1 MSKEFL
7 FILYISLNYAK
18 GVIMRIIQKHMHTFP
33 LMVYTPP
40 GTDVHQ
46 RMYSTMAYFFF
57 LNISW
62 IKMFKYEENQFL
74 AKKRKKELLYS
85 TWLVEVFIGVLT
97 TKCYLEVSREIENVS
112 PVPWKFH
119 DQVQF

>member
-1 MSKEFL
+1 
-7 FILYISLNYAK
+7 
-18 GVIMRIIQKHMHTFP
+18 MHTFP

-40 GTDVHQ
+40 ETDVHQ
-46 RMYSTMAYFFF
+46 SMYSTMAYFFF
-57 LNISW
+57 LDISW

-85 TWLVEVFIGVLT
+85 TWLVEVFIGVFT